1 MMISLRKS
9 KIISIITFVMI
20 INFVN
25 LTANFYHPVSFNSFE
40 QSLNDP
46 IDTLAEIIVEFIFEM
61 DNQIIPDT
69 EVPHEKKKI
78 PDIKLAFTKNEIKI
92 NCYFTFELNKW
103 RNTFDVS
110 LTNGINKKDSPPPE
124 VFTENLI

>member
-1 MMISLRKS
+1 MIKALRKS
-9 KIISIITFVMI
+9 KIISIITFVLI
-20 INFVN
+20 VNFIN
-25 LTANFYHPVSFNSFE
+25 LTANFYHPGNLNSLE

-69 EVPHEKKKI
+69 DVPHEKKKI
-78 PDIKLAFTKNEIKI
+78 PDIKLAFTKNEIKV

-103 RNTFDVS
+103 RNSFDVS
-110 LTNGINKKDSPPPE
+110 LTSGIDKENSPPPE
-124 VFTENLI
+124 TFTENLI